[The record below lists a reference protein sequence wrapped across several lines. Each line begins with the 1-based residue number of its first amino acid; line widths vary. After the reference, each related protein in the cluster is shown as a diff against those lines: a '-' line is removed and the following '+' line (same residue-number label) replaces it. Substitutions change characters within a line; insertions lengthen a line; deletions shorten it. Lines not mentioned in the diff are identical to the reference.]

1 MYRFALLAS
10 IIFIV
15 PFGYIVRFSQGL
27 GLEWLHDLL
36 GSVAYEIFWIL
47 LVAFMFPKVSAVWTA
62 VGVCLATCGLEFLQL
77 WQPPFLLAARATLI
91 GRLVLGNTFVW
102 SDFISY
108 FVGSFIGWVW
118 MRSLKL
124 RFSTLR

>member
-1 MYRFALLAS
+1 MYRLALLAS

-15 PFGYIVRFSQGL
+15 PFGYIVRFSQGF

-47 LVAFMFPKVSAVWTA
+47 LVAFMFPKASAVWTA
-62 VGVCLATCGLEFLQL
+62 LGVCLATCGLEFLQL
-77 WQPPFLLAARATLI
+77 WQPPFLQAARAMPI

-108 FVGSFIGWVW
+108 FVGSFAGWVW

-124 RFSTLR
+124 MFSKVR